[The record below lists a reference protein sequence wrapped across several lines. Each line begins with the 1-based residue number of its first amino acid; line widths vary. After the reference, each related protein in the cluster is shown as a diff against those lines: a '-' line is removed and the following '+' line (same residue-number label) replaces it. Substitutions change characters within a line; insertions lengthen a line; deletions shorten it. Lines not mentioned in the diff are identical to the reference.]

1 MAGVVPG
8 GAAGGAAGHGGC
20 EAAGAALRRHRSVP
34 VRVSERRRGRT
45 VGNLVTN
52 LALRSFSGKA
62 AIPPSLPDSLPLPLT
77 FSYMVV
83 AKVDLSDATC
93 SGDG

>member
-1 MAGVVPG
+1 
-8 GAAGGAAGHGGC
+8 
-20 EAAGAALRRHRSVP
+20 
-34 VRVSERRRGRT
+34 
-45 VGNLVTN
+45 LVTN